1 MLERCSAYWDGRTV
15 RPLTDVSRRL
25 VADMYSQ
32 LRQEN
37 FTCEAFAYRPI
48 ADAER
53 HLFPAQGEI
62 FHRPNAYLVEDAL
75 EVEEAEEQQQEQ
87 QRAAAAALLA
97 AHRAEEGEAGAGA
110 AGGGGMGEE
119 RATGSGQ
126 ADQAGAR
133 QEGEG
138 EGSNVPGSQ
147 AGVGGS
153 TSSDRSE
160 GGEGG
165 DEGAARSAQTR
176 TALQIDGGSSALAG
190 QQSMLDPV
198 QVR

>member
-1 MLERCSAYWDGRTV
+1 MSRGHPGLVLERCSAYWDGRTV

-53 HLFPAQGEI
+53 HLFPAQGET
-62 FHRPNAYLVEDAL
+62 FHRPNAYLVEDSL

-97 AHRAEEGEAGAGA
+97 AHKAEEGQPRGDEAGQAGESA
-110 AGGGGMGEE
+110 DASVQRYSGAGGNSRSSVPSEGDEE
-119 RATGSGQ
+119 G
-126 ADQAGAR
+126 GAR
-133 QEGEG
+133 A
-138 EGSNVPGSQ
+138 SQ
-147 AGVGGS
+147 A
-153 TSSDRSE
+153 
-160 GGEGG
+160 
-165 DEGAARSAQTR
+165 R
-176 TALQIDGGSSALAG
+176 TALQIDGGPSALAG
-190 QQSMLDPV
+190 QQSLLDPV
-198 QVR
+198 QVCGRPFSLTHTHPLS